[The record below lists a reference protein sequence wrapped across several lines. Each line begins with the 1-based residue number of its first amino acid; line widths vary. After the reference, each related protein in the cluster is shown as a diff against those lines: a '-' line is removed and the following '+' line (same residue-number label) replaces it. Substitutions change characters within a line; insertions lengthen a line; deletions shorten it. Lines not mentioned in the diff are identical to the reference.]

1 MYVPIPMYSCV
12 LRINYTNS
20 DICILHTLMYQIDLC
35 YTDSECECEWVK
47 TECTQTAHKTQIK
60 NLNVKKRRT
69 NLQILEYKKYLCN
82 PPPPRTNICTLHKH
96 YTNTTQNKYSKTQKN
111 KAIIRLYSSNYKL
124 IYMSMVCVLA
134 VFTFC
139 LYNYLYPYTKC
150 VVRFV
155 YIPFSPSVTCTN
167 AYRRVTYLPY

>member
-1 MYVPIPMYSCV
+1 MHTSTATFLTTGPGFTRVYVPIPMYSCV

-20 DICILHTLMYQIDLC
+20 DIRILHTLMYHIDLC

-47 TECTQTAHKTQIK
+47 TECTQTAYKTQIK

-111 KAIIRLYSSNYKL
+111 KAIIRL
-124 IYMSMVCVLA
+124 
-134 VFTFC
+134 
-139 LYNYLYPYTKC
+139 
-150 VVRFV
+150 
-155 YIPFSPSVTCTN
+155 
-167 AYRRVTYLPY
+167 